1 MNLRHVPRAR
11 MRMMMSSNRAILA
24 LTGITSVAIL
34 HALIADRS
42 GELSTRNM
50 KKNSRGLIG
59 FLLGILFYYII
70 ENNNDND
77 FTPA

>member
-1 MNLRHVPRAR
+1 
-11 MRMMMSSNRAILA
+11 
-24 LTGITSVAIL
+24 
-34 HALIADRS
+34 
-42 GELSTRNM
+42 M

>member
-1 MNLRHVPRAR
+1 MQSNSHAKR
-11 MRMMMSSNRAILA
+11 MY
-24 LTGITSVAIL
+24 T
-34 HALIADRS
+34 LIR
-42 GELSTRNM
+42 
-50 KKNSRGLIG
+50 

>member
-1 MNLRHVPRAR
+1 MNAHWTT
-11 MRMMMSSNRAILA
+11 I
-24 LTGITSVAIL
+24 
-34 HALIADRS
+34 S
-42 GELSTRNM
+42 GGGFVLPINST
-50 KKNSRGLIG
+50 LIG

>member
-1 MNLRHVPRAR
+1 MNLPYIGQMKGLRQFLIEEH
-11 MRMMMSSNRAILA
+11 ILSPIEVGLA
-24 LTGITSVAIL
+24 SDED
-34 HALIADRS
+34 LIDTV
-42 GELSTRNM
+42 L
-50 KKNSRGLIG
+50 KKG